1 MKVDTRGLAGIHAF
15 NTRAMA
21 TVTVMACAIAAQSR
35 AAEIDVGHPDVKV
48 RWDNT
53 FKYSAA
59 IRTERPSP
67 AVIAAYNPNLDDG
80 DDNFK
85 RGLVSNRLDILS
97 EFDVVYQGSMG
108 MRLSGAGW
116 YDTVYNEHNHNPG
129 FAGGA
134 VPNSLSV
141 PYDDFTK
148 ATRKQQGRD
157 AEVLDAFVF
166 GKANVGD
173 STLSGRLGRHTLL
186 WGESLFF
193 GENGIAGGQAPIDG
207 VKRLSVP
214 NSQFKEVIRPVN
226 QLSGQLQIN
235 PTVSVAAYLQL
246 EWRPDRIPAAG
257 SYLSRTDVLDVGG
270 ERLYLSAALG
280 GPVDRIPDIKGKN
293 TGQGGVQLRWTS
305 EALDTDFGFYAIR
318 YNDKSA
324 QVYVQP
330 GVDYR
335 LVYHDGTR
343 AYGVSA
349 SKSIG
354 SYNLAAEASIRRNTS
369 LVAAGGTTLDFTG
382 TGNGSSNPLYPVGNS
397 AHGQV
402 SMIHTLDRSD
412 FWDGGLV
419 MAEVAWNR
427 RLRITKNAAALDP
440 NTTRD
445 ALGLRVLA
453 APTWFQA
460 FSGVDLTVPVG
471 VGYNPHGRSSVVSM
485 FNGGWDH
492 GGDLSAGLNFD
503 VRQTWKAGI
512 NYTYYFGK
520 AGGVLDP
527 NGSYTFAQALK
538 DRNFISLMA
547 QRAF

>member
-527 NGSYTFAQALK
+527 NGSYTFAQSLK